1 MVDIMTKRD
10 MLLLLDKLED
20 EKGVRISQVNV
31 NSNKNMIQSAI
42 DCLNCSDELLDKY
55 LDVLATEYPAT
66 ARTIAGNGN
75 FKLHRFNRYYV
86 YSTARMILAN

>member
-1 MVDIMTKRD
+1 MTKRE

-42 DCLNCSDELLDKY
+42 DCLKCSDELLDKY
-55 LDVLATEYPAT
+55 LDILATEYPNT
-66 ARTIAGNGN
+66 AREIAGNGN
-75 FKLHRFNRYYV
+75 FKRHRFNRYYV
-86 YSTARMILAN
+86 YSTARMIIAN